1 LGASAVS
8 NGFPINHLLQVLGGL
23 WLIPGSITMEPE
35 VWSIFIVDTLNPNF
49 KKNWKDFLFQ
59 SLILINSYEIQI
71 RGLGKVIK
79 K

>member
-1 LGASAVS
+1 
-8 NGFPINHLLQVLGGL
+8 
-23 WLIPGSITMEPE
+23 MEPE